1 MTVPGAIPTFTLF
14 GETNHFPDIVHCESF
29 SARAQVHGWRISA
42 HRHAHMVQ
50 ILLINDGHVSVRVDD
65 MRASVD
71 SGQFL
76 FVPAQMVH
84 DFVFQPD
91 TEGHVISLPLNVQSS
106 IGPSAGEIQAAL
118 ARPFVGQIGPDLV
131 QLSDLL
137 IRTLKSNSTFRTA
150 HALGLGHAMLAAVA
164 QSAQDQASAVP
175 NQIDARL
182 ARLNQL
188 MSQHMA
194 DGWGASDYAAAL
206 SLTTGHLSRLC
217 RKATGLGVSA
227 YIEHAM
233 IQEACRMLA
242 FTQMPVSEIG
252 YRLGFDDPSYFS
264 KRFRAARA
272 QTPSEYR
279 TQFVS

>member
-1 MTVPGAIPTFTLF
+1 M
-14 GETNHFPDIVHCESF
+14 
-29 SARAQVHGWRISA
+29 
-42 HRHAHMVQ
+42 
-50 ILLINDGHVSVRVDD
+50 
-65 MRASVD
+65 
-71 SGQFL
+71 
-76 FVPAQMVH
+76 
-84 DFVFQPD
+84 
-91 TEGHVISLPLNVQSS
+91 SLPLNVQGSV
-106 IGPSAGEIQAAL
+106 GPNAGEIQAAL
-118 ARPFVGQIGPDLV
+118 ARPFVGQISPALF

-137 IRTLKSNSTFRTA
+137 VATLKSNSSFRTPQ
-150 HALGLGHAMLAAVA
+150 ALGLAHAMLAAVA
-164 QSAQDQASAVP
+164 QTAQDDASARP

-188 MSQHMA
+188 MAQHMG

-217 RKATGLGVSA
+217 RKATGLGASA

-264 KRFRAARA
+264 KRFRAARN
-272 QTPSEYR
+272 QTPTAYR
-279 TQFVS
+279 TQFVSLGARLF